1 MRHGLKFFNL
11 YGHILMPEPLKCA
24 YRMAWAND
32 GGRAKAF
39 QSDYA
44 YDKRRDSPE
53 WNTDRMKEIIMSSV
67 VGFLGIILASG
78 CSPASDTVESRG
90 DYATSKLADGARD
103 RLDLD
108 ADLKELVLSFKVGDG
123 SPVPRGTA
131 ITEKI
136 MCISDT
142 VVRTNF
148 LERFHKTLLSLE
160 FCGNDYMKLR
170 NGIGSLERLHD
181 VYLDALSRCG
191 GGLEQNMIARL
202 EFLKWFRKEMER
214 TLMPE
219 PPRPL
224 PGLFVSR
231 DLYLEG
237 VKDKYALHLRWLEET
252 FNDYALKKLPRE
264 SADRV
269 RCQIEDF
276 LKRRIRTTEE
286 ILHDRKERRRRD
298 SVPTP
303 REEVGVSVDI

>member
-1 MRHGLKFFNL
+1 
-11 YGHILMPEPLKCA
+11 
-24 YRMAWAND
+24 
-32 GGRAKAF
+32 
-39 QSDYA
+39 
-44 YDKRRDSPE
+44 
-53 WNTDRMKEIIMSSV
+53 
-67 VGFLGIILASG
+67 
-78 CSPASDTVESRG
+78 
-90 DYATSKLADGARD
+90 
-103 RLDLD
+103 
-108 ADLKELVLSFKVGDG
+108 
-123 SPVPRGTA
+123 
-131 ITEKI
+131 

-170 NGIGSLERLHD
+170 NGIGSLESLHD

-269 RCQIEDF
+269 RCQIEGEAQPTCTSPPDAQERVPPVRGRSDAT
-276 LKRRIRTTEE
+276 RRG
-286 ILHDRKERRRRD
+286 RRGYIARRAD
-298 SVPTP
+298 VSPSRAEPTWGGIA
-303 REEVGVSVDI
+303 RRLNGQR